1 MLQLQVQMHL
11 VRQVLPLPSKK
22 MLPLRLQFHQL
33 AVAQQLYPVQA
44 HLLLEHQRL
53 QQHLDVKKC
62 KLSMKQLANKL
73 Q

>member
-1 MLQLQVQMHL
+1 
-11 VRQVLPLPSKK
+11 